1 MARASRAVRAANNQ
15 AATPTSAKA
24 KGKRK
29 ATATPTSVTPSRK
42 RRQTEP
48 QEDQDSD
55 RSSEDEDIEPSQFVT
70 ATASDAYMLY
80 STQVSNTTDSLLSTS
95 IDPAFTLS
103 SYSRALSHYDS
114 LEHPAFEPITEMQM
128 GQLEKATEKFER
140 WSYEMEQGFNLM
152 LVGLGSKMTVLNEF
166 AEKTRSKGNVVVM
179 NGFDPSC
186 TMADLVTAVEDI
198 VRLHGGAAH
207 NQEDQEEE
215 EEVRQ
220 ASPKKRTRNSPR
232 KKANSSASTT
242 TKAQQPAYRAARP
255 VSALESRV
263 RKLCLA
269 IASLPSTSTKPFPP
283 IYLVIHSLDSPSLR
297 LSKHLSLLALLA
309 SQPSIHL
316 IASMDHVRSSFLFPT
331 SLTTTRPPA
340 IDPKSEDLNSSAS
353 LLLSTRSFNFLYY
366 NLPTLLPYTHETIS
380 LSTLSNLLPPSIYPP
395 PLTSASSLSS
405 SSQIQSTIHV
415 LASVTERA
423 KRLFNLLGR
432 QQVAVGEMLDRTK
445 ERNMNLKPNKDGE
458 SSPVVA
464 MSINSF
470 KNMATDL
477 LIATHPDQVSGLLSE
492 FKDHGVVL
500 SSNTAPEVVEG
511 INDEDEEEGSGGEW
525 VWIPLEREGLEEVL
539 EELGIEE

>member
-15 AATPTSAKA
+15 STTPTSAKA

-42 RRQTEP
+42 KRPP
-48 QEDQDSD
+48 QPQDDHDSD
-55 RSSEDEDIEPSQFVT
+55 RSSQDGDIEPSQFVT

-95 IDPAFTLS
+95 IDPAFTLA

-140 WSYEMEQGFNLM
+140 WNYEMEQGFNLM

-166 AEKTRSKGNVVVM
+166 AEKTRSKGNVVVI
-179 NGFDPSC
+179 NGFDPTC
-186 TMADLVTAVEDI
+186 TMADLVTALEDI
-198 VRLHGGAAH
+198 VRLQGGGAH
-207 NQEDQEEE
+207 NQDNQDD
-215 EEVRQ
+215 EEVR
-220 ASPKKRTRNSPR
+220 ATPKKGTRNSPR
-232 KKANSSASTT
+232 KKANSSSTT
-242 TKAQQPAYRAARP
+242 ATNAQQPAYRAARP

-269 IASLPSTSTKPFPP
+269 IAALPSTSTKRFPP

-316 IASMDHVRSSFLFPT
+316 IASVDHVRALFLFPT
-331 SLTTTRPPA
+331 SLTTTRPPTV
-340 IDPKSEDLNSSAS
+340 DLNSEESNISAS
-353 LLLSTRSFNFLYY
+353 HLLSTRSFNFLYY

-445 ERNMNLKPNKDGE
+445 ERNMNLKPNKEGE

-500 SSNTAPEVVEG
+500 SSNTAPEIVEG
-511 INDEDEEEGSGGEW
+511 INDEDEEEGTGGEW
-525 VWIPLEREGLEEVL
+525 IWIPLEREGLEEVL